1 MGWLIAAVCAAAAGA
16 ALWLFLIFPGRPGPE
31 KRGPFANVNF
41 AHRGLY
47 SKNQDP
53 PENSLPAFDAAAEA
67 GFGIELDVQLTQDGE
82 VVVFHDDAADRACGE
97 PKRVDEYTLAELRAL
112 TLFGG
117 AERIPLFSEVLALVG
132 GRVPLLVELKTGKRN
147 AELCEKTYALLK
159 NYGGEYCMESFDPR
173 IVAWFR
179 KNAPEV
185 LRGQLSQQYGE
196 FRGYGF
202 GAATAFLLSRC
213 MLNCIARADFIAYNP
228 GKRPLSVKAAL
239 RLGSMCFL
247 WIVRRPED
255 AKNCDSAI
263 FEHFVPDK
271 R

>member
-1 MGWLIAAVCAAAAGA
+1 MGWLIAVICAAAAAA
-16 ALWLFLIFPGRPGPE
+16 ALWLFLIFPGRPDAQ
-31 KRGPFANVNF
+31 KRAPFAGVNY

-53 PENSLPAFDAAAEA
+53 PENSLPAFEAAAEA
-67 GFGIELDVQLTQDGE
+67 GFGIELDVQLTRDGE
-82 VVVFHDDAADRACGE
+82 VVVFHDDGTERACGE
-97 PKRVDEYTLAELRAL
+97 DKRVDEYTLAELREL
-112 TLFGG
+112 PLFGG

-159 NYGGEYCMESFDPR
+159 SCGGVYCIESFDPR

-179 KNAPEV
+179 KNAPEI

-196 FRGYGF
+196 YRGFGF
-202 GAATAFLLSRC
+202 GAAKAFLLSRC
-213 MLNCIARADFIAYNP
+213 MLNCIARADFIAYRT

-239 RLGSMCFL
+239 RLGSLCFL
-247 WIVRRPED
+247 WTVRRPED
-255 AKNCDSAI
+255 NRNCDSAI